1 MDSQDRVIKNVADSY
16 MHTQI
21 KNDRINCRRIHG
33 NEVQSLKSLQSE
45 DKKGMIIIQLFNNKY
60 GSISMVIIS
69 MAGPTSIYFKS
80 VQLAAT
86 TIIRKNLSISSHP

>member
-1 MDSQDRVIKNVADSY
+1 MLQIVIC
-16 MHTQI
+16 I
-21 KNDRINCRRIHG
+21 KNDRINCKRIHG
-33 NEVQSLKSLQSE
+33 NEVQSPKSLQSE
-45 DKKGMIIIQLFNNKY
+45 DKKGMIIIQLFNHKY
-60 GSISMVIIS
+60 GS